1 MDATASSVAASTGRG
16 RGAAGAL
23 AVAGGGAAGVA
34 AISPGRGVP
43 RRLRAAMALT
53 WSWVC
58 SGPRGRYTP
67 LLLVLAVVVIR
78 MMLLY
83 HYRRPLAAPAG
94 PQKASLSGDQADRI
108 AWLHTSDANYAL
120 QSLQARLH
128 DSPAETWPRKAPTAS
143 SCWRGQNSKSALQN
157 RPAIAPPHRPVQD
170 SYRCAVLG
178 RLFAVPRPA
187 AALA

>member
-1 MDATASSVAASTGRG
+1 MKAADDGSWKLRMDATASSVAASTGRG

-23 AVAGGGAAGVA
+23 GVAAGGAAGVA

-58 SGPRGRYTP
+58 SGPRGRYDP

-83 HYRRPLAAPAG
+83 HYRRPLPH
-94 PQKASLSGDQADRI
+94 SGA
-108 AWLHTSDANYAL
+108 T
-120 QSLQARLH
+120 QARRRK
-128 DSPAETWPRKAPTAS
+128 ETRA
-143 SCWRGQNSKSALQN
+143 
-157 RPAIAPPHRPVQD
+157 
-170 SYRCAVLG
+170 
-178 RLFAVPRPA
+178 
-187 AALA
+187 